1 VATETTAESAYGHA
15 FPKISESAATGVGG
29 LFSEI
34 AWVCYRS
41 LRKLSRNP
49 FLLMFTLLMPLIWL
63 GLFSQTFGTLFS
75 RAASSGGAPALPYDY
90 IAVLLPGIAIMT
102 AIQSAAQSGFAMV
115 TDIETGFMDKF
126 FVAPIRRSSVL
137 IGKLLADG
145 IRMAAQAGI
154 VLVIAYVFTLA
165 FHWRIPFATGLPG
178 DVVIVVLAAAFGV
191 AFSGLSNSVALFTK
205 STEST
210 MMVSFTLTFPLLFLS
225 TAMVPLALLPGWVQ
239 TFSSYN
245 PVSYVATAAR
255 TMILSGYNWTEIGQA
270 FAAIAIIG
278 ILLNG
283 LAVVAFRRQ
292 GR

>member
-205 STEST
+205 STES
-210 MMVSFTLTFPLLFLS
+210 FPLLFLS

>member
-1 VATETTAESAYGHA
+1 MATESGHGRDLVTIPLPA
-15 FPKISESAATGVGG
+15 SGFVG

-34 AWVCYRS
+34 GWVCYRS
-41 LRKLSRNP
+41 LKKLSRNP
-49 FLLMFTLLMPLIWL
+49 FLLMFTLIMPLIWL
-63 GLFSQTFGTLFS
+63 GMFSQTFGTLFA
-75 RAASSGGAPALPYDY
+75 RAASAPGAAPLPYDY

-102 AIQSAAQSGFAMV
+102 AIQSAAQSGFGMV

-145 IRMAAQAGI
+145 LRMAAQAGI
-154 VLVIAYVFTLA
+154 VLVIAYVFTLV
-165 FHWRIPFATGLPG
+165 FHWRIPFATGMVG
-178 DVVIVVLAAAFGV
+178 DLLIVILAASFGV

-225 TAMVPLALLPGWVQ
+225 TAMVPLNLLPGWVQ
-239 TFSSYN
+239 TFSKVN
-245 PVSYVATAAR
+245 PVSYVATASR
-255 TMILSGYNWTEIGQA
+255 SLILSGFNWTEIGQA

-278 ILLNG
+278 VLLNS

>member
-1 VATETTAESAYGHA
+1 MATETNTETAYGRA
-15 FPKISESAATGVGG
+15 FPKIATPGIGFGG
-29 LFSEI
+29 MFSEI
-34 AWVCYRS
+34 GWVCYRS

-49 FLLMFTLLMPLIWL
+49 FLLLFTLLMPLIWL

-75 RAASSGGAPALPYDY
+75 RAAKAGGAAPLPYDY
-90 IAVLLPGIAIMT
+90 IAVLLPGIAILT
-102 AIQSAAQSGFAMV
+102 AIQSASQSGFAMV

-126 FVAPIRRSSVL
+126 FVAPLRRSSVL

-154 VLVIAYVFTLA
+154 VLVIAFAFTLA
-165 FHWRIPFATGLPG
+165 FHWRIPFATGLAG
-178 DVVIVVLAAAFGV
+178 DFVIVVLAAAFGV

-225 TAMVPLALLPGWVQ
+225 TAMVPLALLPAWVQ
-239 TFSSYN
+239 TFSKLN

-255 TMILSGYNWTEIGQA
+255 SMILTGFNWTEIGQA
-270 FAAIAIIG
+270 FAAIAIVG
-278 ILLNG
+278 VLLNG
-283 LAVVAFRRQ
+283 LAVIAFRRQ